1 MSNGIFLP
9 APANAYN
16 HKIVYTAAVQFSLI
30 FGVFEVVILVLR
42 FVFHDSIDRKAYAA
56 SGVGFWF
63 SVGFFLT
70 LLINESIGWLGFVAG
85 IVISGGLTIVAD
97 SLAKL
102 LTQHY

>member
-16 HKIVYTAAVQFSLI
+16 HKIVYIAAVQFSII